1 MKKIVS
7 AIWLHENL
15 NDNNLIILDASLG
28 ATIDGTQTDLN
39 EKSIPN
45 SRYFDLKANF
55 SDGNAAFPN
64 TIPTAADFEVECQ
77 KLGINNESKIVVF
90 DNMGVYSSPRV
101 WWMFKVMGHKKVSV
115 LDGGLPEWKAQSFR
129 VEEGKE
135 LNWKPG
141 NFKAVLQ
148 QELIVTYEEVVANT
162 KKPSFLIVDARSEG
176 RFNGTEPEP
185 RKQLQ
190 SGSIPH
196 SVNIPYTEVLENGKF
211 KSKGALQEVL
221 DDSVEQDTDLV
232 FSCGSGLT
240 ACIIMLASE
249 IAGQNSKR
257 VYDGSWTEWAELQN
271 LKTGL

>member
-7 AIWLHENL
+7 AAWLYENL
-15 NDNNLIILDASLG
+15 KEENLIILDASLG

-39 EKSIPN
+39 EKTIPN

-64 TIPTAADFEVECQ
+64 TLPTVAHFEAECQ
-77 KLGINNESKIVVF
+77 KLGINTDSKIVVF
-90 DNMGVYSSPRV
+90 DNLGVYSSPRV
-101 WWMFKVMGHKKVSV
+101 WWMFKAMGHKKVYV
-115 LDGGLPEWKAQSFR
+115 LDGGLPEWNAQGFE
-129 VEEGKE
+129 VEERKGA
-135 LNWKPG
+135 NWETG
-141 NFKAVLQ
+141 NFKATLQ
-148 QELIVTYEEVVANT
+148 QELVVSYDEVVANT
-162 KKPSFLIVDARSEG
+162 KNPSFLIVDARSEG

-196 SVNIPYTEVLENGKF
+196 SVNTPYTEVLENGKF
-211 KSKGALQEVL
+211 KSKGALQEVF
-221 DDSVEQDTDLV
+221 DDTVEQDKDLV

-249 IAGQNSKR
+249 IAGQKSKR

>member
-7 AIWLHENL
+7 AAWLYENL
-15 NDNNLIILDASLG
+15 KEENLIILDASLG

-39 EKSIPN
+39 EKTIPN

-55 SDGNAAFPN
+55 SDGDAAFPN
-64 TIPTAADFEVECQ
+64 TLPTAAHFEVECQ
-77 KLGINNESKIVVF
+77 KLGVNTDSKIVVF
-90 DNMGVYSSPRV
+90 DNLGVYSSPRV
-101 WWMFKVMGHKKVSV
+101 WWMFKAMGHKKVYV
-115 LDGGLPEWKAQSFR
+115 LDGGLPEWNAQGFE
-129 VEEGKE
+129 VEERKGA
-135 LNWKPG
+135 NWETG
-141 NFKAVLQ
+141 NFKATLQ
-148 QELIVTYEEVVANT
+148 QELVVSYDEVVANI
-162 KKPSFLIVDARSEG
+162 KNPSFLIVDARSEG

-211 KSKGALQEVL
+211 KSKGELQEVF
-221 DDSVEQDTDLV
+221 DDTVEQDTDLV

-249 IAGQNSKR
+249 IAGQKSKR

>member
-7 AIWLHENL
+7 AGWLYKHL
-15 NDNNLIILDASLG
+15 NDINLIILDASLG
-28 ATIDGTQTDLN
+28 STIDGTQTDLN
-39 EKSIPN
+39 EKTIPN
-45 SRYFDLKANF
+45 SRYFDLKVNF
-55 SDGNAAFPN
+55 SDVDAAFPN
-64 TIPTAADFEVECQ
+64 TLPTVAHFEAECQ
-77 KLGINNESKIVVF
+77 KLGINTDSKIVVF
-90 DNMGVYSSPRV
+90 DNLGVYSSPRV
-101 WWMFKVMGHKKVSV
+101 WWMFKAMGHRKVYV
-115 LDGGLPEWKAQSFR
+115 LDGGLPEWNAQGFE
-129 VEEGKE
+129 VEERKSA
-135 LNWKPG
+135 NWETG
-141 NFKAVLQ
+141 NFKATLQ
-148 QELIVTYEEVVANT
+148 QELVVSYDEVVANT
-162 KKPSFLIVDARSEG
+162 ENPSFIIVDARSEG

-211 KSKGALQEVL
+211 KSKGALQEVF
-221 DDSVEQDTDLV
+221 DDTVEQDTDLV

-249 IAGQNSKR
+249 IAGQKSKR